1 VCCSSVSNLKLPLL
15 MLIKHSFNFL
25 GLASLAAFGY
35 VMATHLSL
43 YPAILIIPVSAATSS
58 FFISKLLVKI
68 FNQIYHLLS
77 SLGTEN
83 ITLVQVI
90 LLLRNGPDA
99 PPPKVF
105 MLKASI
111 GSIRDMPDKD
121 KRDRLRVA
129 PQFSWKPVVH
139 FIFWLFIWSCYV
151 LLLSSIVLKKVG
163 SLHEMFEK

>member
-1 VCCSSVSNLKLPLL
+1 MLWPHISLFILQFSLYRLVLQLL
-15 MLIKHSFNFL
+15 FSFQIFNFL
-25 GLASLAAFGY
+25 VNF
-35 VMATHLSL
+35 
-43 YPAILIIPVSAATSS
+43 
-58 FFISKLLVKI
+58 
-68 FNQIYHLLS
+68 FNQIYHLFS
-77 SLGTEN
+77 SLGTKN
-83 ITLVQVI
+83 ITLAQVI

-105 MLKASI
+105 LLKASI
-111 GSIRDMPDKD
+111 GSKRDMPDKD

-163 SLHEMFEK
+163 SLREMFEK